1 MEIIAFVNQK
11 GGVAKTTTCLN
22 VGAGLSFCGFK
33 CLLIDLDPQGNLSTS
48 SGLTPGENDLTTYE
62 VLKGSDIN
70 LAIKPGKYDVLP
82 TDIRLSGA
90 ELELASTAGRDF
102 LLKEALGNLKKKYD
116 YILIDCAPSLNI
128 LTLMALTACNKI
140 YVPVKADFL
149 GLNGISQL
157 LDTIELVKKRLNP
170 ELSIGGVILTF
181 YDSRRGLDK
190 EVVESLKEKFG
201 DIVFKTAI
209 SNNIKLAEAP
219 SFYKDIFSYAPNSNG
234 AQQYKALVD
243 EIIKHET
250 TEKRGKKK

>member
-1 MEIIAFVNQK
+1 
-11 GGVAKTTTCLN
+11 
-22 VGAGLSFCGFK
+22 
-33 CLLIDLDPQGNLSTS
+33 
-48 SGLTPGENDLTTYE
+48 
-62 VLKGSDIN
+62 
-70 LAIKPGKYDVLP
+70 
-82 TDIRLSGA
+82 
-90 ELELASTAGRDF
+90 
-102 LLKEALGNLKKKYD
+102 
-116 YILIDCAPSLNI
+116 
-128 LTLMALTACNKI
+128 MALTACNKI